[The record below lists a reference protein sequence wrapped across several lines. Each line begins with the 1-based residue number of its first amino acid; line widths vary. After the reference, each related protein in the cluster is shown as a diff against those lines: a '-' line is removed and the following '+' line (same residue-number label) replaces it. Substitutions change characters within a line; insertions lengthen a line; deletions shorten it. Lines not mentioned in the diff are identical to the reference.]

1 MKQWATIVEGRVYR
15 VFEKPDAFV
24 PEFGPPL
31 NVVEITALSPQPTAG
46 WNYDKRTDTFTPRT
60 RPIPPADDD
69 IGDALAL
76 VDTTGP
82 FLADQVADA
91 LRLILRKLFGV

>member
-1 MKQWATIVEGRVYR
+1 MKQWATIIDGRVYR

-24 PEFGPPL
+24 PEFGEPL
-31 NVVEITALSPQPTAG
+31 NVVEITSLSPQPTAG

-69 IGDALAL
+69 IGDALAIT
-76 VDTTGP
+76 DTSGP
-82 FLADQVADA
+82 LTTDQQSNA
-91 LRLILRKLFGV
+91 LRLILRKVFGL